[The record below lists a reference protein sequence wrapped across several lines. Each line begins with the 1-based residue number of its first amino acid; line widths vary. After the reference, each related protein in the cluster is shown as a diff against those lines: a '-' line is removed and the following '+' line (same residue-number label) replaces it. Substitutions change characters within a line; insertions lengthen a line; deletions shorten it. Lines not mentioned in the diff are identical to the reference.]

1 MAELQQP
8 GDSYKDHGL
17 ENLSDET
24 DIASIS
30 ESESVYSATESD
42 KDFIADDDYIEPGA
56 PDPSY
61 SPSGSESSS
70 QSSMDITENYSSTIR
85 EASEVNL
92 LAERHRWTEGE
103 LKRQVLVQLWVDDTR
118 VESLLELLQ
127 VLHT

>member
-70 QSSMDITENYSSTIR
+70 QSSMDITENYSVRHLLVRTGPPTNTI
-85 EASEVNL
+85 SPL
-92 LAERHRWTEGE
+92 
-103 LKRQVLVQLWVDDTR
+103 
-118 VESLLELLQ
+118 
-127 VLHT
+127 